1 MDSGIAHSL
10 CGALLVNGGA
20 AFDRPRAHGNNSL
33 ERALLSL
40 ERAFLVGR
48 SEELSCA

>member
-10 CGALLVNGGA
+10 CGALLVNGGGA
-20 AFDRPRAHGNNSL
+20 LDRPRARGNISL
-33 ERALLSL
+33 APALLSL

-48 SEELSCA
+48 SEELSCV

>member
-1 MDSGIAHSL
+1 MDSGIARSL

-20 AFDRPRAHGNNSL
+20 AFDRPRARGNI
-33 ERALLSL
+33 SL